1 MGSRSAASD
10 VVTTVT
16 ARVHYAWVVAGVAFL
31 SLVMASGFRSTTGV
45 LLIPLHQEFGWS
57 HETIGL
63 AVSLNL
69 LCFGLGAPFAAAL
82 IERAGVRRVVGTSL
96 AVIAVSALLTIRMT
110 ETWQLFLLWGLV
122 NGARDR
128 RRLGAARR
136 DHREPLVHRQ
146 ARPRHRPDDG
156 ELRVRVSWSSCRRS
170 PGSPASTGAGRLSR
184 SPPSRMLLVLPV
196 VLRFMRDRPED
207 IGLAPYGADESW
219 SPPPVTAAPAFGA
232 ALDALSMAMR
242 SQAFWLLAGTFFVC
256 GATTNGLVSTHL
268 IPAAHDHGI
277 AQVTAAGLLA
287 LIGVFDVVGTTASGW
302 LTDRYDPRM
311 LLLAYYALRGLS
323 LLALP
328 LAFDSAH
335 AAMFAFVVVYGL
347 DWVATVPPTSAL
359 ATAHFGQQAGV
370 VFAWIFAAHQLGAAT
385 AAWGAG
391 LDPHAYRRV
400 HRRLPGSGRA
410 RARRGRRRPP
420 DQVGPQRADRARA
433 GDVNDEG
440 RLDGAPRQCR
450 SNRRR

>member
-1 MGSRSAASD
+1 MI
-10 VVTTVT
+10 

-45 LLIPLHQEFGWS
+45 LLIPLHDEFGWS

-122 NGARDR
+122 NGLAT
-128 RRLGAARR
+128 GAVSVPLAAIIANRWFVARR
-136 DHREPLVHRQ
+136 GLVTGLMTASYASGQ
-146 ARPRHRPDDG
+146 
-156 ELRVRVSWSSCRRS
+156 LVFL
-170 PGSPASTGAGRLSR
+170 PALAWLAGFDWRWAALAVAVVAL
-184 SPPSRMLLVLPV
+184 LLVLPV

-207 IGLAPYGADESW
+207 IGLAPYGAEEGWKPSTA
-219 SPPPVTAAPAFGA
+219 TAAPAFGA

-242 SQAFWLLAGTFFVC
+242 STTFWLLAGTFFVC

-277 AQVTAAGLLA
+277 TQVTAAGLLA

-302 LTDRYDPRM
+302 LTDRYDPRK
-311 LLLAYYALRGLS
+311 LLLAYYGLRG
-323 LLALP
+323 
-328 LAFDSAH
+328 
-335 AAMFAFVVVYGL
+335 
-347 DWVATVPPTSAL
+347 AL
-359 ATAHFGQQAGV
+359 AARASARLRFGKRGDAGV
-370 VFAWIFAAHQLGAAT
+370 RRRVRARLGRDRAADLGAGNGSFR
-385 AAWGAG
+385 AAGGGRLCVDLRRAPARCCDCG
-391 LDPHAYRRV
+391 VGRRADPHAHRRV
-400 HRRLPGSGRA
+400 HRRFPGGRA
-410 RARRGRRRPP
+410 CSRSSRPP
-420 DQVGPQRADRARA
+420 PF
-433 GDVNDEG
+433 
-440 RLDGAPRQCR
+440 
-450 SNRRR
+450 S